1 MLLRHLNYFL
11 AVAQYQSF
19 TRAAHALHVSQPALS
34 QQVRQLEEQLGAQ
47 LFDRNGRS
55 VRLTDAGEVYL
66 RYARQALQ
74 DLEEGRRAIHDVS
87 DLSRGS
93 LRVAV
98 APTFTSYLIGP
109 LVEAFHR
116 RYPNVR
122 LVVQEMLQE
131 RVETQ
136 LVEDELDIGIAFE
149 KPTSTAV
156 EFQPLLVET
165 LAMVVSR
172 THALAERRSID
183 RDALMREAL
192 VLLTAEFATRE
203 QIERHCRQHDLD
215 LRVQMESNSL
225 NAVIEIVRRTGLAT
239 LLPAAIAGNSE
250 YLVAVGLDPA
260 PPQRRAILMQRKGA
274 YQSAAMRAF
283 IELAIKYGAASAF

>member
-19 TRAAHALHVSQPALS
+19 TRAARALHVSQPALS
-34 QQVRQLEEQLGAQ
+34 QQVRQLEEHLGAQ
-47 LFDRNGRS
+47 LFDRTGRL

-74 DLEEGRRAIHDVS
+74 DLEEGRRALHDVS

-109 LVEAFHR
+109 LVEAFYR

-122 LVVQEMLQE
+122 LVIQEMLQE

-149 KPTSTAV
+149 KPTSAAV

-165 LAMVVSR
+165 LALVMSR
-172 THALAERRSID
+172 THPLAERRSID
-183 RDALMREAL
+183 RDTLTRESL
-192 VLLTAEFATRE
+192 VLLTPEFATRG

-215 LRVQMESNSL
+215 LKVSMESNSL
-225 NAVIEIVRRTGLAT
+225 NAVIEVVRRTGLAT
-239 LLPAAIAGNSE
+239 LLPAAIASNSE
-250 YLVAVGLDPA
+250 HLVAVSLDPA

-283 IELAIKYGAASAF
+283 IELALKYGAASTF

>member
-34 QQVRQLEEQLGAQ
+34 QQVRQLEDQLGAQ
-47 LFDRNGRS
+47 LFDRNGRT

-122 LVVQEMLQE
+122 LVMQEMLQE

-149 KPTSTAV
+149 KPTSSAV

-165 LAMVVSR
+165 LALVVGR
-172 THALAERRSID
+172 THALSERRSID
-183 RDALMREAL
+183 RDTLMRESL
-192 VLLTAEFATRE
+192 VLLTPEFATRG

-215 LRVQMESNSL
+215 LQVLMESNSL

-283 IELAIKYGAASAF
+283 IELALKYGAASTF

>member
-19 TRAAHALHVSQPALS
+19 TRAARALHVSQPALS
-34 QQVRQLEEQLGAQ
+34 QQVRQLEEHLGAQ
-47 LFDRNGRS
+47 LFDRTGRL

-74 DLEEGRRAIHDVS
+74 DLEEGRRALHDVS

-109 LVEAFHR
+109 LVEAFYR
-116 RYPNVR
+116 RYPTVR

-149 KPTSTAV
+149 KPTSAAV

-165 LAMVVSR
+165 LALVMSR
-172 THALAERRSID
+172 THPLAERRSID
-183 RDALMREAL
+183 RDTLMRESL
-192 VLLTAEFATRE
+192 VLLTPEFATRG

-215 LRVQMESNSL
+215 LNVSMESNSL
-225 NAVIEIVRRTGLAT
+225 NAVIEVVRRTGLAT

-250 YLVAVGLDPA
+250 YLVAVSLDPA

-283 IELAIKYGAASAF
+283 IELALKYGAASTF

>member
-34 QQVRQLEEQLGAQ
+34 QQIRQLEDQLGAQ

-122 LVVQEMLQE
+122 LVMQEMLQE

-149 KPTSTAV
+149 KPTSSAV

-165 LAMVVSR
+165 LALVVGR
-172 THALAERRSID
+172 THALSERRSID
-183 RDALMREAL
+183 RDTLMRESL
-192 VLLTAEFATRE
+192 VLLTPEFATRG

-215 LRVQMESNSL
+215 LQVLMESNSL

-283 IELAIKYGAASAF
+283 IELALKYGAASTF

>member
-34 QQVRQLEEQLGAQ
+34 QQVRQLEDQLGAQ
-47 LFDRNGRS
+47 LFDRNGRT

-122 LVVQEMLQE
+122 LVMQEMLQE

-149 KPTSTAV
+149 KPTSSAV

-165 LAMVVSR
+165 LALVVGR
-172 THALAERRSID
+172 THTLAERRNID
-183 RDALMREAL
+183 RDTLMRESL
-192 VLLTAEFATRE
+192 VLLTPEFATRG
-203 QIERHCRQHDLD
+203 QIERHCRHHDLD
-215 LRVQMESNSL
+215 LQVLMESNSL

-283 IELAIKYGAASAF
+283 IELALKYGAATTF

>member
-1 MLLRHLNYFL
+1 M
-11 AVAQYQSF
+11 
-19 TRAAHALHVSQPALS
+19 SQPALS
-34 QQVRQLEEQLGAQ
+34 QQVRQLEEHLGAQ
-47 LFDRNGRS
+47 LFDRTGRL

-74 DLEEGRRAIHDVS
+74 DLEEGRRALHDVS

-122 LVVQEMLQE
+122 LVLQEMLQE

-149 KPTSTAV
+149 KPTSAAV

-165 LAMVVSR
+165 LAVVMSR
-172 THALAERRSID
+172 THPLAERRSID
-183 RDALMREAL
+183 RDTLTRESL
-192 VLLTAEFATRE
+192 VLLTPEFATRG

-215 LRVQMESNSL
+215 LNVSMESNSL
-225 NAVIEIVRRTGLAT
+225 NAVIEVVRRTGLAT
-239 LLPAAIAGNSE
+239 LLPAAIANNSE
-250 YLVAVGLDPA
+250 YLVAVSLDPA

-283 IELAIKYGAASAF
+283 IELALKYGAASTF

>member
-1 MLLRHLNYFL
+1 VLLRHLNYFL

-34 QQVRQLEEQLGAQ
+34 QQIRQLEDQLGAQ

-122 LVVQEMLQE
+122 LVMQEMLQE

-149 KPTSTAV
+149 KPTSSAV

-165 LAMVVSR
+165 LALVVGR
-172 THALAERRSID
+172 THALSERRSID
-183 RDALMREAL
+183 RDTLMRESL
-192 VLLTAEFATRE
+192 VLLTPEFATRG

-215 LRVQMESNSL
+215 LQVLMESNSL

-283 IELAIKYGAASAF
+283 IELALKYGAASTF